1 MLGGSLIRAIPTEVI
16 MLVRSR
22 SLCLAVLVSAF
33 ALPLA
38 LPAVAQDITLDSDV
52 ISGLP
57 IRAIGPAVMGGRIAD
72 IAAVRDGEKLTIFI
86 GSASGGVWRSRDGGT
101 TFKPVFDKQPGLSI
115 GSIAIDPSDSKTV
128 WVGTGESWVRNSVSV
143 GTGVYR
149 SRDGG
154 DNWDAMGLPDSEH
167 VSRILVNPKDGK
179 TVYACALGH
188 LWNSNSE
195 RGVYKTSD
203 GGKTWAKILYRNDST
218 GCAEMAMDPQD
229 PSIIYAAMWDV
240 RREPWNFRS
249 GGPGSGMFKST
260 DAGATWH
267 ELRKGLPEG
276 DLGRIGMAVAPS
288 DHNRVYAIVE
298 ARNHT
303 ALFRS
308 NDAGDSWAEV
318 NNSWNVSGRPFYFA
332 RVIVDPKNADR
343 VYKPGF
349 SFTVSEDGGKSFSSA
364 IDTQGPDEGVH
375 GDFHALW
382 INPDNPSQM
391 LCGNDGGVYQS
402 LDQANHWRFLN
413 NIPVAQFYHVSA
425 DMADPYNVYGGLQD
439 NGSWM
444 GASRGVDGIPNRA
457 WRVIGIGDGFWA
469 FSDPSDSD
477 YAYAEYQGG
486 RISRFR
492 KSTGES
498 RDIKPLPRAN
508 EPDFRFNWNT
518 PIALS
523 PNVKG
528 TIYLGGQFLFRSRDH
543 GESWDRI
550 SPDLTTNNPERQHQ
564 ERSGGLTIDNSD
576 AEKYETIYTIAESPK
591 NGEVIWAGTD
601 DGNVQITRD
610 GGKHWTNVVTN
621 VPELPANTWVSTIEA
636 SHFDPAVAYATF
648 DGHATGDM
656 KTHVYRTKDYGKT
669 WTSLSTPELT
679 GYAHVVRE
687 DLVNKDLLFVG
698 TEFGLFISIDSG
710 AHWAQ
715 FKGDLPNVAVRDI
728 AIQPRESD
736 LILATHGRGVY
747 ILDDLTPLRA
757 LTPEML
763 SKDLVMLPSRPSVLE
778 LPAGEQR
785 ADGDSEFMGR
795 TVPESASIVYYQ
807 KKRHIFG
814 DLKLEIYDDKGTLLT
829 SIQGDKRRGL
839 NRLEWPERAKP
850 PKVPP
855 AAGLVENEFL
865 FYGPQ
870 AQEGTYTVK
879 LTKGKETY
887 TSTFKLVPDPRSKS
901 TPADRALQHKVVTRL
916 YSDLAQLTYVVD
928 ATNDLRD
935 QVKSRTA
942 AAADAQLKEQLNGLL
957 KQLDDFRET
966 LVSVKEGGMITGE
979 EKLREH
985 LGDLYGAING
995 YSGRPTQS
1003 EIERATVIE
1012 KQLDDAGAK
1021 LKSISSTS
1029 LTPVN
1034 SALQGKSQKP
1044 INAMSREDWDKKQ
1057 K

>member
-1 MLGGSLIRAIPTEVI
+1 MFLRFRLFCFATFVAALALLAIPA
-16 MLVRSR
+16 S
-22 SLCLAVLVSAF
+22 
-33 ALPLA
+33 
-38 LPAVAQDITLDSDV
+38 AQDVTFDSDV

-72 IAAVRDGEKLTIFI
+72 INAVRVGERLTIYI

-101 TFKPVFDKQPGLSI
+101 TFKPVFDKQPTQSI

-149 SRDGG
+149 SHDEG
-154 DNWDAMGLPDSEH
+154 DTWESMGLKDSEH
-167 VSRILVNPKDGK
+167 VSRILIDPKNGN

-188 LWNSNSE
+188 LWNSNTE
-195 RGVYKTSD
+195 RGVYKTTD
-203 GGKTWAKILYRNDST
+203 GGKTWNKILYRNDST

-229 PSIIYAAMWDV
+229 SSVIYAAMWDV

-249 GGPGSGMFKST
+249 GGPGGGMFKST
-260 DAGATWH
+260 DAARPGMNCAKACPKEISAASAWQCPQQSQAHVRRRRSPQSHSTLPLRRCRRQLDRGQQFIQRERPSVLLRARDH
-267 ELRKGLPEG
+267 RSQKSRSRLQARLLFHCKRRRRQELQLC
-276 DLGRIGMAVAPS
+276 
-288 DHNRVYAIVE
+288 
-298 ARNHT
+298 
-303 ALFRS
+303 
-308 NDAGDSWAEV
+308 
-318 NNSWNVSGRPFYFA
+318 
-332 RVIVDPKNADR
+332 DR
-343 VYKPGF
+343 Y
-349 SFTVSEDGGKSFSSA
+349 
-364 IDTQGPDEGVH
+364 QGPDEGVH

-382 INPDNPSQM
+382 INPDNPDQM

-402 LDQANHWRFLN
+402 LDQATHWRFLN
-413 NIPVAQFYHVSA
+413 NIPVAQFYHISA

-439 NGSWM
+439 NGTWM

-457 WRVIGIGDGFWA
+457 WRVIGMGDGFWS
-469 FSDPSDSD
+469 FSDPSDAD

-508 EPDFRFNWNT
+508 EPDFRFNWNS

-523 PNVKG
+523 PNQKG

-550 SPDLTTNNPERQHQ
+550 SPDLTTNNPDRQHQ
-564 ERSGGLTIDNSD
+564 ELSGGLTIDNSD

-601 DGNVQITRD
+601 DGNVQVTRD
-610 GGKHWTNVVTN
+610 GGKRWTNVVKNITGL
-621 VPELPANTWVSTIEA
+621 PENTWVSTIEA
-636 SHFDPAVAYATF
+636 SHFDAATAYATF
-648 DGHATGDM
+648 DGHAMGDM

-669 WTSLSTPELT
+669 WTSISTPGLN

-687 DLVNKDLLFVG
+687 DLVNPSLLFVG

-710 AHWAQ
+710 MHWAQ

-763 SKDLVMLPSRPSVLE
+763 AKDLVMLPSRPSVLE

-795 TVPESASIVYYQ
+795 TLEEAASIVYYQ
-807 KKRHIFG
+807 RKRHIFG
-814 DLKLEIYDDKGTLLT
+814 DLKLEIYDDKGTLLA

-839 NRLEWPERAKP
+839 NRLAWPERAKP

-855 AAGLVENEFL
+855 AAGLVENQFL
-865 FYGPQ
+865 FFGPQ

-887 TSTFKLVPDPRSKS
+887 ASTFKLVPDPRSKS
-901 TPADRALQHKVVTRL
+901 TPADRALQHKVVTKL
-916 YSDLAQLTYVVD
+916 YTDLAQLTYVVD

-935 QVKSRTA
+935 QVKARTA
-942 AAADAQLKEQLNGLL
+942 AATDAQLKDQLNQLL
-957 KQLDDFRET
+957 QQLNDFRET
-966 LVSVKEGGMITGE
+966 LVSVKEGGAITGE

-995 YSGRPTQS
+995 YSGHPTQS
-1003 EIERATVIE
+1003 QIDRATVIE

-1021 LKSISSTS
+1021 LQSISTTV
-1029 LTPVN
+1029 LPPVN
-1034 SALQGKSQKP
+1034 TALQSKSQQP
-1044 INAMSREDWDKKQ
+1044 IRAMSREDWDKKQ

>member
-1 MLGGSLIRAIPTEVI
+1 MLSRSLIRAIPTEVI
-16 MLVRSR
+16 MLVRLR
-22 SLCLAVLVSAF
+22 LLCLAACVSAF
-33 ALPLA
+33 VFFFA
-38 LPAVAQDITLDSDV
+38 LPAVAQDVTLDSDV

-72 IAAVRDGEKLTIFI
+72 IAAVRDAEKLTIYI
-86 GSASGGVWRSRDGGT
+86 GSASGGVWRSRDSGT
-101 TFKPVFDKQPGLSI
+101 TFKPIFDKQPGLSI
-115 GSIAIDPSDSKTV
+115 GSIAIDPSDAKTV

-149 SRDGG
+149 SHDGG
-154 DNWDAMGLPDSEH
+154 ENWDAMGLPDSEH

-195 RGVYKTSD
+195 RGVYKTTD

-229 PSIIYAAMWDV
+229 PSVIYAAMWDV

-308 NDAGDSWAEV
+308 DNGGDSWTEV
-318 NNSWNVSGRPFYFA
+318 NNSYNISGRPFYFA
-332 RVIVDPKNADR
+332 RVVIDPKNADR

-349 SFTVSEDGGKSFSSA
+349 FFTVSEDGGKSFSSA

-444 GASRGVDGIPNRA
+444 GASRGIDGIPNRA

-469 FSDPSDSD
+469 FSDPADSD

-492 KSTGES
+492 KSTGEA

-610 GGKHWTNVVTN
+610 GGKHWTNVVAN

-636 SHFDPAVAYATF
+636 SHFDAAVAYATF

-715 FKGDLPNVAVRDI
+715 FKGDLPNVAVRDM

-795 TVPESASIVYYQ
+795 TVPETASIVYYQ

-865 FYGPQ
+865 FFGPQ

-901 TPADRALQHKVVTRL
+901 TPADRALQHKLVTRL
-916 YSDLAQLTYVVD
+916 YGDLARLTYVVD

-935 QVKSRTA
+935 QVKARTA
-942 AAADAQLKEQLNGLL
+942 AATDAQLKEQLNGLL

-1003 EIERATVIE
+1003 EVERATVIE
-1012 KQLDDAGAK
+1012 KQLDDAGTK
-1021 LKSISSTS
+1021 LKSISATA
-1029 LTPVN
+1029 LPPVN
-1034 SALQGKSQKP
+1034 AALQGKNQQP

>member
-1 MLGGSLIRAIPTEVI
+1 MFVRLRSFC
-16 MLVRSR
+16 LVTFV
-22 SLCLAVLVSAF
+22 LAVASI
-33 ALPLA
+33 LA
-38 LPAVAQDITLDSDV
+38 LPAAADDVSLDSDV

-72 IAAVRDGEKLTIFI
+72 ITAVRDGEKLTIFI

-101 TFKPVFDKQPGLSI
+101 TFKPVFDKQPSLSI
-115 GSIAIDPSDSKTV
+115 GSIAIDPSDPKTV
-128 WVGTGESWVRNSVSV
+128 WVGTGESWARNSVSV

-179 TVYACALGH
+179 IVYACALGH
-188 LWNSNSE
+188 LWNSNTE
-195 RGVYKTSD
+195 RGVYKTTD
-203 GGKTWAKILYRNDST
+203 GGKTWNKVLYRNDST

-229 PSIIYAAMWDV
+229 SSIIYASMWDV

-249 GGPGSGMFKST
+249 GGPGGGLFKST
-260 DAGATWH
+260 DAGATWQ

-288 DHNRVYAIVE
+288 DHNRVYAVVE

-308 NDAGDSWAEV
+308 DDAGGSWAEV
-318 NNSWNVSGRPFYFA
+318 NNSFNISGRPFYFA
-332 RVIVDPKNADR
+332 RIIIDPRNPDR

-349 SFTVSEDGGKSFSSA
+349 FFTVSEDGGKSFSSA

-439 NGSWM
+439 NGTWM

-457 WRVIGIGDGFWA
+457 WRVIGIGDGFWS
-469 FSDPSDSD
+469 FSDPADAD

-508 EPDFRFNWNT
+508 EPDFRFNWNA

-523 PNVKG
+523 PNQKG

-550 SPDLTTNNPERQHQ
+550 SPDLTTNNPDRQHQ
-564 ERSGGLTIDNSD
+564 ELSGGLTIDNSD

-591 NGEVIWAGTD
+591 NPEVIWAGTD
-601 DGNVQITRD
+601 DGNVQVTRD
-610 GGKHWTNVVTN
+610 AGKHWTNVVKNITGL
-621 VPELPANTWVSTIEA
+621 PENTWVSTIEA
-636 SHFDPAVAYATF
+636 SHFDPATAYATL
-648 DGHATGDM
+648 DGHAMGDM

-669 WTSLSTPELT
+669 WNSISTPELN

-687 DLVNKDLLFVG
+687 DLVNPNLLFVG

-715 FKGDLPNVAVRDI
+715 FKGDLPNVAVRDVF
-728 AIQPRESD
+728 IQARESD
-736 LILATHGRGVY
+736 LILATHGRGIY

-785 ADGDSEFMGR
+785 FDGDSEFMGR
-795 TVPESASIVYYQ
+795 TVPETASIVYYQ

-814 DLKLEIYDDKGTLLT
+814 DLKVEVYDDKGALIT
-829 SIQGDKRRGL
+829 SLQGDKRRGL

-865 FYGPQ
+865 FFGPQ
-870 AQEGTYTVK
+870 AQEGTYNVK

-887 TSTFKLVPDPRSKS
+887 TSTVKLVPDPRSRS
-901 TPADRALQHKVVTRL
+901 TAADRALQHKVVSKL
-916 YSDLAQLTYVVD
+916 YNDLAQLTYVVD

-935 QVKSRTA
+935 QTKARA
-942 AAADAQLKEQLNGLL
+942 AAATDAQLKDQLNKLL
-957 KQLDDFRET
+957 AELNDFRET

-1003 EIERATVIE
+1003 EVERATVLE
-1012 KQLDDAGAK
+1012 KQLDDAGAQVQ
-1021 LKSISSTS
+1021 SIGATS
-1029 LTPVN
+1029 LPSMNT
-1034 SALQGKSQKP
+1034 ALQGKNQQP
-1044 INAMSREDWDKKQ
+1044 IKAMSREDWDKKQ